1 MIIFVFGI
9 KGYVLIE
16 LLNFLLRSFP
26 CVNLIYIFAFISVA
40 KVKLFIELI
49 FFLKILNVVSDTKL
63 VA

>member
-40 KVKLFIELI
+40 KVKLFMELI
-49 FFLKILNVVSDTKL
+49 FFLKNT
-63 VA
+63 